1 MTSLVVNINHTPY
14 TVDVEPE
21 MPLLWV
27 LRDVIGLTGT
37 KYGCGVG
44 LCGSCTVHVDGQ
56 AVRSCKMAVSSI
68 GASQVT
74 TIEGLSPDG
83 QHPLQQAWLAE
94 NVSQCGY
101 CQPGQ
106 IMTAAALL
114 RQNPHPSDAEIIAAM
129 AGSLCRCGTYARI
142 LRAIRRAAGGAA

>member
-1 MTSLVVNINHTPY
+1 MASVAINVNKISY
-14 TVDVEPE
+14 TVDVDPE

-37 KYGCGVG
+37 KYSCGIG
-44 LCGSCTVHVDGQ
+44 LCGTCTVHVDGQ
-56 AVRSCKMAVSSI
+56 AVHSCALPVSEATGKQI
-68 GASQVT
+68 T

-83 QHPLQQAWLAE
+83 SHPLQQAWLAE

-114 RQNPHPSDAEIIAAM
+114 QQNPHPSDQEIITAM
-129 AGSLCRCGTYARI
+129 SGSLCRCGTYPRI
-142 LRAIRRAAGGAA
+142 IRAIRRAAGGAE